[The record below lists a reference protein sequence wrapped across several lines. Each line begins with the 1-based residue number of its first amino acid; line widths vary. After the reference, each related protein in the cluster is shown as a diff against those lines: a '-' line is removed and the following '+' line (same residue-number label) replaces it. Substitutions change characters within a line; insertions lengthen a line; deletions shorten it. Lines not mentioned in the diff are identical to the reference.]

1 MFSCFFCLF
10 LQIWDSLSLRK
21 PRPND
26 QSFYGQLH
34 ENHNDFHTYY
44 FRACPACPSSHDGAE
59 SRGPTAA
66 QPSANLWWSLSVIF
80 AESSKKW
87 FAPDDSHTKE
97 ASAQYKTSGES
108 ASINYITPISMTF
121 DPHSS
126 ICLGVWKIFFGY
138 FLGLNLFIFFV
149 NYFCLQNK
157 LFMLMA
163 VVWF

>member
-66 QPSANLWWSLSVIF
+66 QPSTDLWWSLSVIF

-87 FAPDDSHTKE
+87 FAPDDSHTTE

-108 ASINYITPISMTF
+108 VTLASGAI
-121 DPHSS
+121 H
-126 ICLGVWKIFFGY
+126 K
-138 FLGLNLFIFFV
+138 
-149 NYFCLQNK
+149 LQNANINDIWYPQQYMCGFFYCWK
-157 LFMLMA
+157 VILHA
-163 VVWF
+163 IEKID